1 MKKMIEPDTAEPK
14 QMKET
19 VTEQMTTDL
28 SPAALE
34 ILLLEWWP
42 LPADEYAAAYR
53 YQEFLYCIKE
63 LQALFIERHK
73 ELLEM
78 IRLEGLVSKEFV
90 IEIPMDTLVDKDS
103 LRDDLPDIY
112 DELVFIQ
119 PSDAKRFLGLKT
131 LYDLSVKKAGRD
143 RVEEVERVNLLD
155 LRKMLPL
162 REAERYMKEV
172 PHESLTRVARRE
184 EE

>member
-1 MKKMIEPDTAEPK
+1 M
-14 QMKET
+14 
-19 VTEQMTTDL
+19 TEHMAADL

-42 LPADEYAAAYR
+42 LPTDEYAAAYR
-53 YQEFLYCIKE
+53 YQDLLHCMKE
-63 LQALFIERHK
+63 IQSMFEMRHK
-73 ELLEM
+73 ELIRM
-78 IRLEGLVSKEFV
+78 IQQEDLVSEEFV
-90 IEIPMDTLVDKDS
+90 IEIPMDTVVNADL
-103 LRDDLPDIY
+103 LRDELPDVY
-112 DELVFIQ
+112 DELVFIK

-131 LYDLSVKKAGRD
+131 LYDLSVEKAGRG
-143 RVEEVERVNLLD
+143 RVGEVERVNLLD